1 MLEINQ
7 LVWLINNNRIE
18 SLYVVG
24 YEIVK
29 ILYGFTDSSLGIN
42 DDYVYLATQKQL
54 ENIKSQMDSKSDFLI
69 KEEPLKVM
77 RSEVFLSK
85 EELINNL
92 K

>member
-24 YEIVK
+24 YEI
-29 ILYGFTDSSLGIN
+29 INIAYGFTDSIGIN
-42 DDYVYLATQKQL
+42 EDYVYLATEKQL
-54 ENIKSQMDSKSDFLI
+54 ENIKNQIDSKSDFI
-69 KEEPLKVM
+69 SKEKPLKVM
-77 RSEVFLSK
+77 RSKVFLSK
-85 EELINNL
+85 EELIINL